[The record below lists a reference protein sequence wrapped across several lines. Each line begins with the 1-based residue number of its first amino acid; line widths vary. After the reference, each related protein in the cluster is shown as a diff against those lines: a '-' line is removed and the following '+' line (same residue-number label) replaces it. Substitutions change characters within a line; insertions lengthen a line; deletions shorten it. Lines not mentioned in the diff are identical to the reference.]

1 MNEPQYG
8 PGLALNPD
16 RAPKPD
22 NLLRSTVAFLK
33 RDIKSFFPSSDKKA
47 ESAEQGGATSKDSKT
62 TGTDPTGTTIE
73 SLVDESKLTGMAFR
87 RDVLDWR
94 DNFHANL
101 MIDLSSLHDAFAQ
114 QVLVELANTSLFR
127 KLVTRESDQ
136 VLQDSFTQLVRLP
149 LIATLRN
156 EEAKL
161 NTCAIKW
168 GVFGKADLT
177 FDVAALGTEC
187 ASLQGIGFK
196 PSNKD
201 QILSR
206 CQELI
211 LGPAGLAIVFRDQ
224 GLQLSRKLMD
234 TSAS

>member
-1 MNEPQYG
+1 MNEPRYE

-33 RDIKSFFPSSDKKA
+33 RDIKSFFPSSDKEG
-47 ESAEQGGATSKDSKT
+47 ESTEQGGAASKDSKT
-62 TGTDPTGTTIE
+62 TGTDPTGTSIE

-87 RDVLDWR
+87 RDALDWR
-94 DNFHANL
+94 DNFHVNL
-101 MIDLSSLHDAFAQ
+101 TLTLSSLYDTFAQ
-114 QVLVELANTSLFR
+114 EVHAELANTSLFR
-127 KLVTRESDQ
+127 TLVTRESDQ

-156 EEAKL
+156 EEGKL

-168 GVFGKADLT
+168 GAFVKADMS
-177 FDVAALGTEC
+177 FDISALNAEC
-187 ASLQGIGFK
+187 ASLHDIGFK

-201 QILSR
+201 HIISR
-206 CQELI
+206 CQELV
-211 LGPAGLAIVFRDQ
+211 LGSAGLAAVFRDQ

-234 TSAS
+234 TRAS